1 MKTTRPSFVTR
12 HAGIV
17 RVIVGT
23 ALILTVP
30 LVAMQFTDEVDWDI
44 ADFLII
50 GILLLVAGTT
60 FELIL
65 RKVKN
70 VHHRITLGVIL
81 LLVVLYVWAELAVG
95 IFTNWGS

>member
-1 MKTTRPSFVTR
+1 MKTTQPSFVKR

-81 LLVVLYVWAELAVG
+81 LLVVLYIWAELAVG